1 MVIDKWMM
9 AEMTYVLRLMVD
21 KFERRE
27 LSESEREVL
36 MMAYRA
42 LALPPKEVHWIANEM
57 ENDE

>member
-1 MVIDKWMM
+1 MM

-27 LSESEREVL
+27 LSASEQEVL

-42 LALPPKEVHWIANEM
+42 LALPPKEIHWMVNEM
-57 ENDE
+57 ENEE

>member
-1 MVIDKWMM
+1 LIDKWMM

-21 KFERRE
+21 KLERRE

-42 LALPPKEVHWIANEM
+42 LALPPREVHDLANDM
-57 ENDE
+57 ENEE

>member
-1 MVIDKWMM
+1 MIDKWMM

-27 LSESEREVL
+27 LSESEQEIL

-42 LALPPKEVHWIANEM
+42 LTLPPKEVHELANDM
-57 ENDE
+57 EDAE

>member
-1 MVIDKWMM
+1 MM

-21 KFERRE
+21 KLERRE

-42 LALPPKEVHWIANEM
+42 LTLPPREVHELANDM
-57 ENDE
+57 ENAE

>member
-1 MVIDKWMM
+1 MIDKWMM

-21 KFERRE
+21 KLERME

-36 MMAYRA
+36 RMGYRA
-42 LALPPKEVHWIANEM
+42 LELPPREVHELANEM

>member
-1 MVIDKWMM
+1 MIDKWMM

-21 KFERRE
+21 KLERRE

-42 LALPPKEVHWIANEM
+42 LALPPQEVHDLANDM
-57 ENDE
+57 ENEE

>member
-1 MVIDKWMM
+1 LIDKWMM

-21 KFERRE
+21 KLERRE
-27 LSESEREVL
+27 LSDSEREVL

-42 LALPPKEVHWIANEM
+42 LALPPREVHDLANDM

>member
-1 MVIDKWMM
+1 MM

-27 LSESEREVL
+27 LSPSEHEVL

-42 LALPPKEVHWIANEM
+42 LALPPKEVHWMVNEM
-57 ENDE
+57 ENNE